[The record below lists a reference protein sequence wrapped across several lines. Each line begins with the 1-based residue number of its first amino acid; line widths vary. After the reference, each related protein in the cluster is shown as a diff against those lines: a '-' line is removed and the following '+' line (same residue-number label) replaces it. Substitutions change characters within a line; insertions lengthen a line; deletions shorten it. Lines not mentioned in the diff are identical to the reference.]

1 MGVCRPGF
9 SCTTPCQCQS
19 DLFEEF
25 IFGGLTR
32 KRQSVATGECICGND
47 VSTTTTIVGAA
58 TTTKAGATTTKAG
71 TTTTTTKPG
80 ATTTTTTTTIVSNIT
95 INSPSMNSTTSGTTI
110 TTTNASTLNTTKFG
124 NDIQVETIAPV
135 FGGGEN
141 NMQQQEEDSM
151 LSLLPIIG
159 GAVGGALCCALTA
172 VVAICFVRRRRKTSS
187 TSDDVV
193 LRRTDSLDGTRM
205 SDLHEAMPEMASAR
219 MEASPLRSASSR
231 TVSPNYAQINFA
243 APPATEDYAQLAMS
257 GRAPPNNYNSP
268 LTLPPPPPPG
278 ALSAPPD
285 NYNKVPPLPD
295 NYTTLASSQSGS
307 DTAYRTITPPRSE
320 AGGGSDVAPYSV
332 IPNESNYTPLHMH
345 N

>member
-1 MGVCRPGF
+1 
-9 SCTTPCQCQS
+9 
-19 DLFEEF
+19 
-25 IFGGLTR
+25 
-32 KRQSVATGECICGND
+32 
-47 VSTTTTIVGAA
+47 
-58 TTTKAGATTTKAG
+58 
-71 TTTTTTKPG
+71 
-80 ATTTTTTTTIVSNIT
+80 
-95 INSPSMNSTTSGTTI
+95 
-110 TTTNASTLNTTKFG
+110 
-124 NDIQVETIAPV
+124 
-135 FGGGEN
+135 
-141 NMQQQEEDSM
+141 MQQQQEDSM

-172 VVAICFVRRRRKTSS
+172 VVAICFVRRRRKASS
-187 TSDDVV
+187 TSDDLV

-219 MEASPLRSASSR
+219 MEASPLRSSSSR

-278 ALSAPPD
+278 ALGAPPAPPPGALGAPPD

-320 AGGGSDVAPYSV
+320 AGVGSDVAPYSV
-332 IPNESNYTPLHMH
+332 IPNEPQPPSGYTNMPSNYTPLHMH